1 MLYEVKWNRGKGI
14 KGVIMDIPNRIEH
27 DGSSSGVI
35 CLQCLDMVLQ
45 AFGRHSAH
53 VDDEGAS
60 QLGQV
65 SGLFGVVGHDG
76 ASANSKG
83 DVGGKVLHNL
93 SMDAISQSSFYN
105 FLFILHSPRSE
116 TH

>member
-1 MLYEVKWNRGKGI
+1 
-14 KGVIMDIPNRIEH
+14 MDIPNRIEH
-27 DGSSSGVI
+27 DGPSNGVI

-45 AFGRHSAH
+45 AFRRHGAH

-76 ASANSKG
+76 ASADSKSDIG
-83 DVGGKVLHNL
+83 RKVLHNL
-93 SMDAISQSSFYN
+93 SINIINHHSSFISFWY
-105 FLFILHSPRSE
+105 FIL
-116 TH
+116 